1 MNFFLGTLLEG
12 RLASGKRSSH
22 RRRVALLGILL
33 LGASLAACATSSRG
47 RGPSSNTN
55 LITQQELE
63 DSHQPN
69 LFDAVRALR
78 PMWLRQMTATV
89 QSSQDSGITIF
100 IDNQRVG
107 GLDVLRD
114 MSPTSATALRYY
126 SASEAQSHFGL
137 GNLHGVIEVT
147 TPHRTP

>member
-1 MNFFLGTLLEG
+1 MNYSLVARLEA
-12 RLASGKRSSH
+12 RPVLGKRSSQ
-22 RRRVALLGILL
+22 RRVALLGVLL
-33 LGASLAACATSSRG
+33 LGASLAACATNSG
-47 RGPSSNTN
+47 TRGPSTNTS
-55 LITQQELE
+55 LITQQEIE

-69 LFDAVRALR
+69 LFDVVRALR

-89 QSSQDSGITIF
+89 ESSQDVGITIF

-114 MSPTSATALRYY
+114 MAPTSATALRYY